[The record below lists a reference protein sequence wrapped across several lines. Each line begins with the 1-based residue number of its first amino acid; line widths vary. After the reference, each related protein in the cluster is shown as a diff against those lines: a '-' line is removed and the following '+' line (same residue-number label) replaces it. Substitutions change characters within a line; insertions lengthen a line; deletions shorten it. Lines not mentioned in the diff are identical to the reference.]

1 MTYQKTRKRRA
12 PHPGKIADPELR
24 QAVVEAITTEGA
36 KLEPIA
42 RRLGL
47 TERRV
52 QALRDLIVRIKP
64 DLAFIRDQEPVIL
77 DALRVDALHQ
87 FQADQDRK
95 WSVLE
100 YAILVDKARLM
111 RGESSLNISG
121 LMGLVSKAETR
132 EAERFKAIAA
142 QRRATDPAQASPP
155 PPAPAH
161 GGDPAPHPPADGS
174 D

>member
-1 MTYQKTRKRRA
+1 MK
-12 PHPGKIADPELR
+12 
-24 QAVVEAITTEGA
+24 AITTEGA
-36 KLEPIA
+36 NLEPIC

-64 DLAFIRDQEPVIL
+64 DLEFIRDQEPVIL

-87 FQADQDRK
+87 FQADADRK

-111 RGESSLNISG
+111 RGESNLNISG
-121 LMGLVSKAETR
+121 LMGLVSKAEAR
-132 EAERFKAIAA
+132 EAERFKALALERRGAA
-142 QRRATDPAQASPP
+142 GGPAGPP
-155 PPAPAH
+155 PTTQ
-161 GGDPAPHPPADGS
+161 GGDPAPHPPPPDP